1 MVRAA
6 LERALAGEQR
16 LAAGQIDVLRVVGSS
31 GWFALAASFG
41 LSRADPYWLP
51 QVGPLGAYA
60 ALAVALWLV
69 RRRVHA
75 WPLAWAGPAVLDPL
89 AVGWAQLGVVHT
101 SRFPPS
107 VGYQTLAIA
116 LVIVSFALLTWDLA
130 AFVAACASAVLLV
143 DTVHQA
149 AGTDLS
155 GRGASVLVLLV
166 AGLLGAFVLRRV
178 RALAERIGTE
188 GAQLVSMERHF
199 PRSVALQVL
208 STPPVDSGRREVTV
222 LAAELRGLTAWC
234 AALSPEDALAL
245 LQRFR
250 GEAADCAFRFGGSVE
265 RFTADGVVMY
275 FGAPLAQPDHANR
288 AVCCALALEDLRRAL
303 SDGARRDGHPLGRLG
318 VGVHTGSVA
327 VGRVGPAP
335 ASDYAVVGDAVLV
348 AARLEELARQFDVP
362 VLVSE
367 TTRARVTGAF
377 AFNHCGEAPGVHGER
392 ALSLFVPGAAW
403 RAA

>member
-16 LAAGQIDVLRVVGSS
+16 LAAGQIDVLRVVGAC

-41 LSRADPYWLP
+41 LSKADPYWLP

-60 ALAVALWLV
+60 SFAVALWLV

-75 WPLAWAGPAVLDPL
+75 WPLAWAGPALLDPL

-116 LVIVSFALLTWDLA
+116 LLIVSFALLTWDLA

-143 DTVHQA
+143 DAVHQA

-166 AGLLGAFVLRRV
+166 AGLLGVFVLRRV

-188 GAQLVSMERHF
+188 WAQLVTMERHF

-208 STPPVDSGRREVTV
+208 ESPRADSSRREVTV
-222 LAAELRGLTAWC
+222 LAVEFHGLTAYSTT
-234 AALSPEDALAL
+234 LHSEDALAL
-245 LQRFR
+245 LQRYR
-250 GEAADCAFRFGGSVE
+250 GEAAACAFRFGGSVE
-265 RFTADGVVMY
+265 RFTAEGLVIY
-275 FGAPLAQPDHANR
+275 FGAPFQQPDHANR
-288 AVCCALALEDLRRAL
+288 AVCCALALAELRRTL
-303 SDGARRDGHPLGRLG
+303 PEGDRREDRRMGRLG

-327 VGRVGPAP
+327 VGRVGQSPA
-335 ASDYAVVGDAVLV
+335 ADYAVVGDAVLV
-348 AARLEELARQFDVP
+348 AARLEGLARQFDVP

-377 AFNHCGEAPGVHGER
+377 AFNHCGESTVGDGER
-392 ALSLFVPGAAW
+392 AISLFVPGAAW